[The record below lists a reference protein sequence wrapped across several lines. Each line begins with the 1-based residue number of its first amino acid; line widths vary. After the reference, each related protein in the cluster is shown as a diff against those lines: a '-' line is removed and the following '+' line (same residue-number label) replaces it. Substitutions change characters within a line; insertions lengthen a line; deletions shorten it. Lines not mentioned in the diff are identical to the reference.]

1 MNFPYGES
9 DFRLWDRIKLGLEP
23 RPCVSLSKRLREAS
37 SNKSAA
43 ESFNTRKGECF
54 GPATGH
60 ARALRVGI
68 FASPACARARRRA
81 VAWARISALPLTIF
95 ANFRKG
101 MGSSR
106 PQFCCLTRNKGGGQ
120 HVLRIKYGIPKVL
133 REKPQTSTF

>member
-54 GPATGH
+54 RPATGH
-60 ARALRVGI
+60 ARARAQLGLAKIPTRKREETSQNLKIEDFFELAAKKNCHLEHLRDG
-68 FASPACARARRRA
+68 RR
-81 VAWARISALPLTIF
+81 T
-95 ANFRKG
+95 K
-101 MGSSR
+101 
-106 PQFCCLTRNKGGGQ
+106 
-120 HVLRIKYGIPKVL
+120 
-133 REKPQTSTF
+133 